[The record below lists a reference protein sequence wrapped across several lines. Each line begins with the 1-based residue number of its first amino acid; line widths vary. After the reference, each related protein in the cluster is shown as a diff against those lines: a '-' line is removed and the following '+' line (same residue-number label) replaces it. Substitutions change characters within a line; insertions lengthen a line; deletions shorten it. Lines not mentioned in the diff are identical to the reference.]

1 MKREQTGQMWRGLSA
16 TVLAIVLQVGQWSAS
31 GCGLLRRAVSESLC
45 GARLERVERCEES
58 NRGPG
63 GGGGAEDM
71 KWLRVP
77 ERLGT
82 NDLPMF
88 LLTCFFLSF
97 RAGRLSVPARTCCQ
111 GVRPHPCCR
120 LRPRRGWLTKRR
132 GCPDGITLQE
142 EGPGVGIRPA

>member
-45 GARLERVERCEES
+45 GARLERVESCEES

-63 GGGGAEDM
+63 GSGGAEDM

-88 LLTCFFLSF
+88 LLTCFFCRSG
-97 RAGRLSVPARTCCQ
+97 RAASLFQPARVVKAF
-111 GVRPHPCCR
+111 GHIHAVVSA
-120 LRPRRGWLTKRR
+120 LVAGGSRRGGDVLM
-132 GCPDGITLQE
+132 G
-142 EGPGVGIRPA
+142 